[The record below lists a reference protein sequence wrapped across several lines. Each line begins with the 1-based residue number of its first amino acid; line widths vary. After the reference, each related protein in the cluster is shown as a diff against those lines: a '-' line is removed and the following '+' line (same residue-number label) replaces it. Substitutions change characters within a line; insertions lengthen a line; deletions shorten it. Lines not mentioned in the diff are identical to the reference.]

1 MILTTTSSMEGKRI
15 VGYLW
20 IVSGESIIGTNI
32 FKDLFAGVRH
42 REWKVG
48 GLRRGNCQSAGP
60 GADRNASPR

>member
-15 VGYLW
+15 VCYLG

-42 REWKVG
+42 REGKVG
-48 GLRRGNCQSAGP
+48 GLRRGTC
-60 GADRNASPR
+60 